1 MEIEN
6 LALKK
11 FIKKNLRKGYIQL
24 LQLLIG
30 YPVLFIPKKNGK
42 LRICINYK
50 QLNSI
55 IKKNQYLL
63 LLILE
68 IQDRIGNIKIFLKI
82 DLKQAYH
89 QIRIK
94 EGDKQ
99 KTTFRLKE
107 KLYKLLV
114 IQFRLINIP
123 ATF

>member
-1 MEIEN
+1 M
-6 LALKK
+6 
-11 FIKKNLRKGYIQL
+11 
-24 LQLLIG
+24 
-30 YPVLFIPKKNGK
+30 
-42 LRICINYK
+42 CINYR

-55 IKKNQYLL
+55 IKKDQYLL

-82 DLKQAYH
+82 DLRQAYY

-99 KTTFRLKE
+99 KATFKLKE
-107 KLYKLLV
+107 GLYKLLI

-123 ATF
+123 AIFQKRINSVLGKYLDEFIIVYLNNIKIGRAHV